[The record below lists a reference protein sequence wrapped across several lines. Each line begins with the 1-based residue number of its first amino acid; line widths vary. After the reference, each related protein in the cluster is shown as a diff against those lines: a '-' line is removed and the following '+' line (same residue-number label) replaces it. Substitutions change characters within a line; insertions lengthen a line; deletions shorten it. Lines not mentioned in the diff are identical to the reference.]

1 MVNADPTNPGS
12 LPPDSSGL
20 DELSPPM
27 TPEES
32 LADLPI
38 TPDDT
43 SSAEPVLTPPND
55 TPQSPPAGLAS
66 HSSPD
71 SSPPTPPS
79 KSSSTQSYRLAKIK
93 KSKLKALIGGLVV
106 LVLVIG
112 GGVGVYLSSQKQD
125 VRQQASGCQCSDYH
139 NDEIGCDDV
148 DGCSF
153 RRTTAACT
161 ISNCS
166 STSGC
171 TCVETCQSISG
182 STNQEAIC
190 NPKSQSNCTGIC
202 EWGTTGTTGT
212 PTAGSCTGT
221 CSSVLPT
228 ATIPAPASTPIPG
241 SDIKCT
247 PGEVVCDQDGITKK
261 TCNAGGKTYS
271 GERCLVMCVDGA
283 CVTPTLGQAGATA
296 TPSPGGVVPGG
307 ATSPPQPTWTPP
319 PPGSPYTPIVTSLT
333 ENGCYN
339 NLPDAITIKLT
350 DPNSLPYTSYD
361 AWARIIKGFVPNEV
375 TGAQLNSSDKLYT
388 SSWGCNRNA
397 WTSSSGFSGSYAFPR
412 NKWEDGGGSRGNV
425 CNVATQTPN
434 LITGEYTFRALVAGW
449 ENNEPFQS
457 LPVSIYFSVDR
468 DKPKV
473 EVFSLSNRVC
483 SQGSIGNVKSF
494 QANWTFSDTG
504 CATLTGSSDVK
515 PYHVQIATDND
526 FTNIIQDTWMSETTL
541 NFSDTNEIDADIIYV
556 KVSATDSVGNVSDS
570 IVPNFVSCQPTP
582 TPLPPD
588 AHSTCVNGNIITQWS
603 GVYGTQYQVEYWIN
617 DEMKD
622 YNTVTISSN
631 QTTPATASYWQ
642 PANTINQPVSIK
654 VKAVVDA
661 SESVWSNEEVTCP
674 VYQACIEQTCSS
686 TFDSHIKSCSS
697 DTDCAPSACGDG
709 RVDTGSGER
718 CDDGNLINGDGCSDT
733 CRLETYTLEGM
744 AWEDANLNGLKDISE
759 QGVCDTKVQL
769 YFNDSSNPIGERVT
783 KCANNASM
791 TDIGK
796 YDFTNLPAGTY
807 KIKFTPRTN
816 YIITTPNRGSND
828 AIDSDAN
835 ANGWTD
841 EFTINSNNTKIDVG
855 LYLPM
860 CKSLNISPS
869 APKIGQTATLTCATV
884 TSAHH
889 YNFRYAIRST
899 NSSTYGEYLPLT
911 ANSSAPTTASLTI
924 SQPGSYKV
932 QCQACFDSTNNQCSP
947 YQ

>member
-307 ATSPPQPTWTPP
+307 AT
-319 PPGSPYTPIVTSLT
+319 
-333 ENGCYN
+333 
-339 NLPDAITIKLT
+339 
-350 DPNSLPYTSYD
+350 
-361 AWARIIKGFVPNEV
+361 
-375 TGAQLNSSDKLYT
+375 
-388 SSWGCNRNA
+388 
-397 WTSSSGFSGSYAFPR
+397 
-412 NKWEDGGGSRGNV
+412 
-425 CNVATQTPN
+425 
-434 LITGEYTFRALVAGW
+434 
-449 ENNEPFQS
+449 
-457 LPVSIYFSVDR
+457 
-468 DKPKV
+468 
-473 EVFSLSNRVC
+473 
-483 SQGSIGNVKSF
+483 
-494 QANWTFSDTG
+494 
-504 CATLTGSSDVK
+504 
-515 PYHVQIATDND
+515 
-526 FTNIIQDTWMSETTL
+526 
-541 NFSDTNEIDADIIYV
+541 
-556 KVSATDSVGNVSDS
+556 
-570 IVPNFVSCQPTP
+570 
-582 TPLPPD
+582 
-588 AHSTCVNGNIITQWS
+588 
-603 GVYGTQYQVEYWIN
+603 
-617 DEMKD
+617 
-622 YNTVTISSN
+622 
-631 QTTPATASYWQ
+631 
-642 PANTINQPVSIK
+642 
-654 VKAVVDA
+654 
-661 SESVWSNEEVTCP
+661 
-674 VYQACIEQTCSS
+674 
-686 TFDSHIKSCSS
+686 
-697 DTDCAPSACGDG
+697 
-709 RVDTGSGER
+709 
-718 CDDGNLINGDGCSDT
+718 
-733 CRLETYTLEGM
+733 
-744 AWEDANLNGLKDISE
+744 
-759 QGVCDTKVQL
+759 
-769 YFNDSSNPIGERVT
+769 
-783 KCANNASM
+783 
-791 TDIGK
+791 
-796 YDFTNLPAGTY
+796 
-807 KIKFTPRTN
+807 
-816 YIITTPNRGSND
+816 
-828 AIDSDAN
+828 
-835 ANGWTD
+835 
-841 EFTINSNNTKIDVG
+841 
-855 LYLPM
+855 
-860 CKSLNISPS
+860 
-869 APKIGQTATLTCATV
+869 
-884 TSAHH
+884 
-889 YNFRYAIRST
+889 
-899 NSSTYGEYLPLT
+899 
-911 ANSSAPTTASLTI
+911 
-924 SQPGSYKV
+924 
-932 QCQACFDSTNNQCSP
+932 
-947 YQ
+947 